1 VAWERCRRPSKP
13 ILLSAIRLSESAKV
27 ASIEASLKNLQ
38 VDGLSRRSDER
49 TRNSLEPDANSDT
62 RAVSISS
69 RHSRCYQARLLDGG
83 LRQCNNCRVHLV
95 NLETFVCMA
104 ELGGLTPAA
113 RSLGIPKS
121 TVARRVERLE
131 AELGVALVQ
140 RTGRGL
146 ALTDD
151 GRALVERC
159 AASLREIQAVE
170 DTLTD
175 SSARPTGKL
184 SVALPLDGSVSA
196 GLISLVTTFSSD
208 FSAVR
213 VRLQSINPRQ
223 TGIEKLED
231 GSDVVLQFSLS
242 GADEPMTGGVDY
254 VISRRLGTVP
264 MGLVAS
270 SQYADAHG
278 VPDSLD
284 DLHRHRCLTISEGPM
299 SAAWLLRDASNHVHE
314 VPIAPAIHVDDPT
327 ALLALVMAGAGI
339 SIMPY
344 HISQAYIEQG
354 LMQPILQ
361 QWSPPPLVLHL
372 QWLRSRHLA
381 PRVRAFVDHVQARL
395 CDLRWLATS

>member
-1 VAWERCRRPSKP
+1 M
-13 ILLSAIRLSESAKV
+13 
-27 ASIEASLKNLQ
+27 
-38 VDGLSRRSDER
+38 DD
-49 TRNSLEPDANSDT
+49 
-62 RAVSISS
+62 
-69 RHSRCYQARLLDGG
+69 G
-83 LRQCNNCRVHLV
+83 LRQCNSCRVHLV

-104 ELGGLTPAA
+104 ELGGLTRAA

-159 AASLREIQAVE
+159 AASLREIHAVK

-196 GLISLVTTFSSD
+196 GLISLVTTFSAK
-208 FSAVR
+208 FSGVR

-223 TGIEKLED
+223 TSIEKLED

-270 SQYADAHG
+270 SRYIDAHG
-278 VPDSLD
+278 APDAID
-284 DLHRHRCLTISEGPM
+284 DLRLHRCLTISEGPM
-299 SAAWLLRDASNHVHE
+299 SAAWLLRDTSNRVHE

-395 CDLRWLATS
+395 CDLRWLITS